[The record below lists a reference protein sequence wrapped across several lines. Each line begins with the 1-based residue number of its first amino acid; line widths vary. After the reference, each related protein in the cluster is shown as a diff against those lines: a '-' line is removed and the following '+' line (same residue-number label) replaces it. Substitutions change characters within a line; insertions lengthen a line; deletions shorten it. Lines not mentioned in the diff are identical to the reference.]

1 MELQLEQAKPPRTC
15 SLWHH
20 LTALWTPGETC
31 HGQLGAGHP
40 SALIL
45 GDTGCFGKPRAPQQR
60 TRGRCVCSHLPEQQ
74 EEPRT
79 RGVAKRRACS
89 HQRAQHP
96 LPRLGAQDGEAPS
109 TPGGSASLQRDKG
122 QGHGAQDGSA
132 HRGNPGSTSGIAPP
146 CLSSQLLCPTAQEP
160 HTRSDHV
167 TSDLGTPTAAV
178 IRGTNKGELQKP
190 HGNGHGTIL
199 PHQPTVTPPVGLVGP
214 QCIGLSHCPSL
225 CQPGAPT
232 HLHPA

>member
-45 GDTGCFGKPRAPQQR
+45 GDTGCFGKPQAPQQR

-96 LPRLGAQDGEAPS
+96 LPRLGAQDGAG
-109 TPGGSASLQRDKG
+109 TQHPGWLSIPAEG
-122 QGHGAQDGSA
+122 QGAGT
-132 HRGNPGSTSGIAPP
+132 RCPGW
-146 CLSSQLLCPTAQEP
+146 LCPQRQPWKHLRHSPAMPQ
-160 HTRSDHV
+160 
-167 TSDLGTPTAAV
+167 LAA
-178 IRGTNKGELQKP
+178 P
-190 HGNGHGTIL
+190 
-199 PHQPTVTPPVGLVGP
+199 
-214 QCIGLSHCPSL
+214 LSHST
-225 CQPGAPT
+225 GAT
-232 HLHPA
+232 HKIRSCHQ